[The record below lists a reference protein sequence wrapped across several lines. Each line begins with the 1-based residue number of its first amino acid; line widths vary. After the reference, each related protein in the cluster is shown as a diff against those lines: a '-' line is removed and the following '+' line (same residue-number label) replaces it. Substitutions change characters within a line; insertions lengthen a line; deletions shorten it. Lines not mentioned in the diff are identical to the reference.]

1 MTIADT
7 TQLQRMVDRYRLA
20 HVLEMLAL
28 VCHENAKHAASGGVK
43 NLRSDEW
50 YQAARTVL
58 HTVTDNSIRA
68 VDNSR

>member
-1 MTIADT
+1 MTTADT

-28 VCHENAKHAASGGVK
+28 VCHENAKSAASREAE
-43 NLRSDEW
+43 NLLADDW

-58 HTVTDNSIRA
+58 HTVSDNSIRA